1 MNPICSELNVIQYIE
16 KELPETEMLQME
28 KHFAHCDT
36 CRRLLAQHRLVR
48 LSLIHASA
56 ILPPLDFTNGVLA
69 QVPSPFHRLLKTTRE
84 KTIAAAAAIT
94 LAALGSFSYLA
105 GLQTQALGEVLSL
118 RWWNNIFLQ
127 SFSMVT
133 DTLRLL
139 LTLVRLM
146 MSVGLFV
153 IEGLLFVLNA
163 LGRLVVFSPQGL
175 TALLVVVSVFLVTLG
190 LTTRRPHP
198 LPLKTARTGRS

>member
-1 MNPICSELNVIQYIE
+1 MPQEHVLVGQSVMTMGVVVNGVIGPTADRSEA
-16 KELPETEMLQME
+16 LQGCYS
-28 KHFAHCDT
+28 FANH
-36 CRRLLAQHRLVR
+36 
-48 LSLIHASA
+48 
-56 ILPPLDFTNGVLA
+56 VLA
-69 QVPSPFHRLLKTTRE
+69 QIPSPFHRLLKTTKE
-84 KTIAAAAAIT
+84 KTVAAAAAIT

-105 GLQTQALGEVLSL
+105 GSQTRSPGDILSL
-118 RWWNNIFLQ
+118 QWWNNIFLQ

-163 LGRLVVFSPQGL
+163 LGRLVVFTPQGL
-175 TALLVVVSVFLVTLG
+175 TALFIVVSIFLVTLG
-190 LTTRRPHP
+190 LTSRHAHP
-198 LPLKTARTGRS
+198 LPLKPARPGRS